1 MFSGRFTACSVTA
14 RFPKYGSSRS
24 RQVLHGAQELYHRRY
39 RARPLRGGRLRP
51 AVCPAR
57 REGSNANSAERG
69 GAGHDPAEGGNPGL
83 PVPGASGAPGETDP
97 QTDLPSDQFTPT
109 DQPPDVEDAQP
120 VDTIELSDQVA
131 KRALDA
137 FALVKDKYKDTDIE
151 NYSSL
156 DDFVSQTDAGKKFDA
171 DIKTFGFANVDEWN
185 TAITTVSIAYSAVA
199 ENQEEEIKKQIEDLK
214 NDSTLTDEARK
225 KITES
230 LLSMIPSENNKKIIR
245 DLIADPGYDA
255 KLKLLTQET
264 D

>member
-1 MFSGRFTACSVTA
+1 MGLRNSTIGAI
-14 RFPKYGSSRS
+14 
-24 RQVLHGAQELYHRRY
+24 VLALF
-39 RARPLRGGRLRP
+39 A
-51 AVCPAR
+51 
-57 REGSNANSAERG
+57 
-69 GAGHDPAEGGNPGL
+69 GAGSGPLFALPGAKDQMRIQQNEGEPGTILPRGGNPGL